1 MRIARTARGR
11 DRRAWAQ
18 GARHLASSSCGGR
31 GRGLRALTLARRSRS
46 MTSGRRADY
55 LV

>member
-1 MRIARTARGR
+1 MAGIDERERKALGR
-11 DRRAWAQ
+11 
-18 GARHLASSSCGGR
+18 LASSSCGGR

-46 MTSGRRADY
+46 MTFGRRADY